1 MEPGSDLQLG
11 DGPRSVLLLHG
22 FTGTPFEV
30 APLARAL
37 ADAGHR
43 CLAPLLPGHGGSFD
57 ALAATDL
64 RAWRRGVTRA
74 LAALPDTPVD
84 LVGFSLGSLLA
95 TLAAAD
101 RPDRVRRLALLA
113 PAFDFQGGSRVY
125 RDLFRLPLVA
135 RLVPK
140 VKKSGSNVTDPARLA
155 GKPTFP
161 FVPTRLAAELAAAQD
176 EARRALPSIRCRTLV
191 MWGAHDRV
199 VPRRAAEYAA
209 RHVGSGPARFRVFA
223 HSAHHLALDV
233 EAAAVADELVR
244 FFAEPRS
251 AGDHAGPRPA
261 VEEIH

>member
-1 MEPGSDLQLG
+1 MEPAADLRLG

-37 ADAGHR
+37 AAAGHR
-43 CLAPLLPGHGGSFD
+43 CLAPLLPGHGGSFE

-64 RAWRRGVTRA
+64 RAWRRGVTQA
-74 LAALPDTPVD
+74 LAELPEAPID

-101 RPDRVRRLALLA
+101 RPARIRRLALLA
-113 PAFDFQGGSRVY
+113 PAFDFHGGSRLY
-125 RDLFRLPLVA
+125 RDLFGLPLVA

-140 VKKSGSNVTDPARLA
+140 VRKTGSNVTDPALLE

-161 FVPTRLAAELAAAQD
+161 YVPTRLARELALAQD

-191 MWGAHDRV
+191 LWGAHDRV

-209 RHVGSGPARFRVFA
+209 RHVGAGPARFRVFA

-251 AGDHAGPRPA
+251 AGDRAGPAPA
-261 VEEIH
+261 GEETR